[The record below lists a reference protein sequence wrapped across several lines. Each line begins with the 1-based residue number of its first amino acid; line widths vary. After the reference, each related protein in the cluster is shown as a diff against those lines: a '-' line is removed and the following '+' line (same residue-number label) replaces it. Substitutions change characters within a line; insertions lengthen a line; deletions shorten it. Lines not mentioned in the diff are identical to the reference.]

1 MLADRRRVILQEG
14 IARLPPGI
22 AQPFQK
28 SPFGIEL
35 GGIAKVHHHIIAHHM
50 QPHARPG
57 GTFAIARIGN
67 LAEQRQQ
74 FEFLQRH
81 RVEGDFVHAIQNIPR
96 GARHVGSV
104 DRVDRN
110 QDGVV

>member
-1 MLADRRRVILQEG
+1 
-14 IARLPPGI
+14 
-22 AQPFQK
+22 
-28 SPFGIEL
+28 
-35 GGIAKVHHHIIAHHM
+35 M

-57 GTFAIARIGN
+57 RTFAIARIGN
-67 LAEQRQQ
+67 LAEQRHH

-96 GARHVGSV
+96 GARHVGPI